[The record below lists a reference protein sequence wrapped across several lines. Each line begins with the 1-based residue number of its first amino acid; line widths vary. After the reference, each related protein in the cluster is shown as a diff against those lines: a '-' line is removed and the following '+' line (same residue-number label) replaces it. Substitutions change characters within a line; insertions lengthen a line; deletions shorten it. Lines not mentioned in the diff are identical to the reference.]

1 MRPAP
6 ASPAGSPLGT
16 TPVCVL
22 TRGTVGGVRAHES
35 GSPQLCSLGHR
46 WALCELG
53 PPQASEAAQGW
64 APGGG
69 RSTRGVTGLGVCL
82 CLPAPRLRRT
92 GSSQPAWGAG
102 LWAQHRVGL
111 GQADPTGLRLRGQAR
126 GQPKGTGGSCVTPV
140 WPGPAPCPART
151 RALPPPGPPGTA
163 LSGKHPA
170 PDTGGSGR
178 EGTRGQWEQE
188 AHCGGQRAWP
198 GGRSRSLRDRGR
210 AGLRNPGARPCGGC
224 RAGGGCGRPP
234 GPSRGATP
242 TGFWV
247 HGLSSHSRRPLTTG
261 ETARP
266 GIAPAEAWAGELPS
280 LSSGRLP
287 SGPQAAG
294 APAPPQVSQGT
305 SAVRPGVQVGWAP
318 GGQRPRPG
326 LAVVSTWRP
335 HPRSSSLC
343 ARGACLS
350 STPVWADVGFA
361 EGQSRAW
368 TVVAVTPGPA
378 GPLQGP
384 GQPRAAVARGALG
397 LALVSFRGSGGMI
410 CRPSAMQPCQPQASA
425 LAASGERTLCQ
436 GFPGRA
442 SAPCKRS
449 LEGPLGCEL

>member
-1 MRPAP
+1 MCVLLRPRPRGPRWAQP
-6 ASPAGSPLGT
+6 RSVSSLGVRSGASEPMSPGPRSCVLLGT
-16 TPVCVL
+16 GGRCVSWAHPRRRRQL
-22 TRGTVGGVRAHES
+22 KGGHLA
-35 GSPQLCSLGHR
+35 
-46 WALCELG
+46 
-53 PPQASEAAQGW
+53 
-64 APGGG
+64 GG

-294 APAPPQVSQGT
+294 APAPPQVPQGT

-410 CRPSAMQPCQPQASA
+410 CRPSAMQPCQPPG
-425 LAASGERTLCQ
+425 LR
-436 GFPGRA
+436 PGRV
-442 SAPCKRS
+442 R
-449 LEGPLGCEL
+449 GTDPLSGLPGTGLCTL